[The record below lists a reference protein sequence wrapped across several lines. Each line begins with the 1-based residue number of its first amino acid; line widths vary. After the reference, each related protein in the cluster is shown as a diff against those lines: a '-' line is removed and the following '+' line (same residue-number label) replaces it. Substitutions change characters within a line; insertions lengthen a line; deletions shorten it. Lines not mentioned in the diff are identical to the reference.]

1 MAEAVGAMGEIAV
14 NAFILAKEK
23 SATLYL
29 EDCLWQNQINKQQ
42 PEGSPLWLDVHK
54 QHNCLCL
61 FMLSFICYL
70 VFIIWSKM
78 YRQLN
83 SLFIITIPIDM
94 FK

>member
-1 MAEAVGAMGEIAV
+1 MGAMGEIAV

-29 EDCLWQNQINKQQ
+29 EDCLWQNQTNKQQ
-42 PEGSPLWLDVHK
+42 PEGSPLWLDLYR
-54 QHNCLCL
+54 QHTCLCL

-70 VFIIWSKM
+70 VFIIGNKM
-78 YRQLN
+78 HSQLKR
-83 SLFIITIPIDM
+83 LFIITIPTDI

>member
-29 EDCLWQNQINKQQ
+29 EDCLWQNQTNKQQ
-42 PEGSPLWLDVHK
+42 PEGSPLWLDIHR
-54 QHNCLCL
+54 QHTCFCL

-70 VFIIWSKM
+70 VFFIGSKM
-78 YRQLN
+78 YSQLK
-83 SLFIITIPIDM
+83 SSFIITILTGM
-94 FK
+94 F